1 MNCVVTQR
9 KKRYLDPARSSHVWS
24 LSIDESFFMLL
35 CHVSWPKSLLSLLK
49 FQLLLQ
55 PCTQQLKTL
64 GNNLLEVSKYLGPVR
79 PHVSGY
85 VFKIRVLTQRIPIVF
100 AGPHANAKTM
110 EIRQHRSQTKRM
122 LVAYMMYDIIVFNDL
137 RSRSSQ
143 TRRREASVLKNLHC
157 GLRFLKRCIQ
167 VTVFTRWKNI
177 FKQNRIRIDGTW
189 IYKIAVCMVC

>member
-85 VFKIRVLTQRIPIVF
+85 FLKYASSRSVFQSFSPVLMQTLKRWKYGSI
-100 AGPHANAKTM
+100 AH
-110 EIRQHRSQTKRM
+110 RQSVM
-122 LVAYMMYDIIVFNDL
+122 LVVYMMYDIIVFNNL
-137 RSRSSQ
+137 GSRSSQ
-143 TRRREASVLKNLHC
+143 TRRREANVLKNLHC
-157 GLRFLKRCIQ
+157 GLRFWKDA
-167 VTVFTRWKNI
+167 FRWPFSLGVKISSN
-177 FKQNRIRIDGTW
+177 KTGYVSMGPEYIR
-189 IYKIAVCMVC
+189 